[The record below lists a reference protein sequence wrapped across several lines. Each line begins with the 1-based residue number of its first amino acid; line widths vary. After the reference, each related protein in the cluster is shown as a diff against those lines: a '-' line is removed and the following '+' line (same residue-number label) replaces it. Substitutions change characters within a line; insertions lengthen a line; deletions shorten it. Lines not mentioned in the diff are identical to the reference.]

1 MGQKTPNVYINGL
14 PPHFPEDQLF
24 ALASPFGEI
33 RSVRT
38 FTRHVRDSE
47 SGYGFVLYVFFSS
60 LPIEFRLLKTM
71 VKV

>member
-1 MGQKTPNVYINGL
+1 M
-14 PPHFPEDQLF
+14 EDQLI

-47 SGYGFVLYVFFSS
+47 SGYGFICKLDFSPISFQECQTDGFHCVIGLRQLKAWRDVL
-60 LPIEFRLLKTM
+60 LC
-71 VKV
+71 